1 MKFLNDLNINENSL
15 KNGRFEE
22 VSSLPSTNLF
32 VGRQVVYNNKIYI
45 YTDSG
50 WISTSQIKYK
60 TTAEWETE
68 NPILLK
74 GEMGYDSTSKRYKIG
89 DGVKNWNKLQYEIDT
104 GVLSS
109 GQQLVVNGN
118 GILGDNTNFS
128 QLVYDPIMSFNGS
141 PGVFKQSK
149 NGVYNVIIS
158 DLFIPI
164 DTTKKYRMS
173 IDIASVPDTE
183 STHNYMFLDFY
194 DIDKLQIQ
202 TLNVE
207 YYQGST
213 TTLARDLKRGDTEI
227 YVTDLSGFTHQNGSH
242 RRAIIFW
249 DYKNSYGY
257 QYPKETYSRYVQ
269 GNLWTNEEQLD
280 YINNKIIL
288 NSPWSG
294 KEHLAGCDISQG
306 VAALSYIYLKN
317 ENVTSLTHWS
327 ATIGGFNDD
336 GLCYPGEIPQGV
348 AYAKIGFLL
357 NLDKNTNARTAISNI
372 RLEEVTE
379 DLRYPLTLFNKTYNG
394 TRSLTIDPSNVVG
407 AMEDGNKDITD
418 NTEFITSNAN
428 GFNYSGSVNVPYRR
442 KATYIW
448 NWIKSKI
455 NSDKSIYIDRNQM
468 RYGTDWSINL
478 SKNPY
483 DIAYN
488 KFINQSF
495 LKNMPLNA
503 VDFYISFDNG
513 VTWRDFFEVV
523 TNTTKEKLVGYIFN
537 LSNDGDVLSLGSSA
551 FNSNENKW
559 LRVDIQIGD
568 MAYFQMSQFM
578 CHVSTDGVSNPTI
591 HLSGHR
597 NDKYTNGTKPTE
609 EWTEFFSN
617 RFAGWS
623 GWNSYGLN
631 ESIVFGSSAY
641 SIYDKLR
648 IELRGDVSKDESYAY
663 RYGPSLFRFML
674 FGPIIHYTFSNN
686 KSDIKLSYSGDMTF
700 PAKITTSGVVIPNGT
715 ASQVLL
721 ANGGK
726 NTLKTINSQ
735 SLLGSGNIDITQLE
749 TNIADYNNF
758 DTEGNEWF
766 SIPFHL
772 MNPINPTPE
781 NLTTLL
787 SVESSIPLESKII
800 YNPFINL
807 LSTNISA
814 LDNWGKLIGNISED
828 SNRWIYL
835 VDILNFFLDDKDSL
849 ITDTSTNKTWLKTLT
864 ANTAPTKSISTM
876 ISEGIAKV
884 VANAPASFD
893 TLKEIADWIST
904 HQNDASAMNTAI
916 NTNTTN
922 ITNLTTTVN
931 TNTTNISANATQ
943 INGIKGDITSINS
956 VLQSLT
962 NEINTLKTELQ
973 NAKTEIAYLK
983 SVAPIVTAEDGFYVV
998 DANDYI
1004 GFKVDN
1010 NGATDSATTS
1020 IETTNI

>member
-60 TTAEWETE
+60 TTAEWKAE

-74 GEMGYDSTSKRYKIG
+74 GERGYDSTSKRYKIG
-89 DGVKNWNKLQYEIDT
+89 DGVNTWNKLQYDIDA

-141 PGVFKQSK
+141 PGVFKQSA
-149 NGVYNVIIS
+149 NGVDSTIDS

-173 IDIASVPDTE
+173 IDIASIPDTE
-183 STHNYMFLDFY
+183 SIYNFMFLKFF
-194 DIDKLQIQ
+194 DIDKQQIKVYHYKYFS
-202 TLNVE
+202 N
-207 YYQGST
+207 ST
-213 TTLARDLKRGDTEI
+213 TTLARDLKKGDTEI
-227 YVTDLSGFTHQNGSH
+227 YVTDLSGFTQQSQYYN
-242 RRAIIFW
+242 RAIIFW

-257 QYPKETYSRYVQ
+257 QYPKETYSRYNNQ
-269 GNLWTNEEQLD
+269 SLWTNEEQLD
-280 YINNKIIL
+280 YTNNKIIL
-288 NSPWSG
+288 DKPWSG
-294 KEHLAGCDISQG
+294 TEHLVGCEISQG
-306 VAALSYIYLKN
+306 SDGATYKYLKAG
-317 ENVTSLTHWS
+317 NVTSLVHWTGVIEGVDYS
-327 ATIGGFNDD
+327 GTNASGKF
-336 GLCYPGEIPQGV
+336 PPGV
-348 AYAKIGFLL
+348 AYGKVGFRL
-357 NLDKNTNARTAISNI
+357 NSNKNTNARTAVSNI

-379 DLRYPLTLFNKTYNG
+379 DLRYPLTLFNRTYNG
-394 TRSLTIDPSNVVG
+394 TTSLTIAPSDVVG
-407 AMEDGNKDITD
+407 AMEDGNTDITD
-418 NTEFITSNAN
+418 NTEFITSNTN

-448 NWIKSKI
+448 NWIKSK
-455 NSDKSIYIDRNQM
+455 
-468 RYGTDWSINL
+468 L
-478 SKNPY
+478 S
-483 DIAYN
+483 A
-488 KFINQSF
+488 
-495 LKNMPLNA
+495 NA
-503 VDFYISFDNG
+503 
-513 VTWRDFFEVV
+513 
-523 TNTTKEKLVGYIFN
+523 
-537 LSNDGDVLSLGSSA
+537 
-551 FNSNENKW
+551 
-559 LRVDIQIGD
+559 
-568 MAYFQMSQFM
+568 
-578 CHVSTDGVSNPTI
+578 
-591 HLSGHR
+591 
-597 NDKYTNGTKPTE
+597 
-609 EWTEFFSN
+609 
-617 RFAGWS
+617 
-623 GWNSYGLN
+623 
-631 ESIVFGSSAY
+631 
-641 SIYDKLR
+641 
-648 IELRGDVSKDESYAY
+648 
-663 RYGPSLFRFML
+663 
-674 FGPIIHYTFSNN
+674 
-686 KSDIKLSYSGDMTF
+686 
-700 PAKITTSGVVIPNGT
+700 ITTPGVVIPNGT
-715 ASQVLL
+715 ATQVLL

-735 SLLGSGNIDITQLE
+735 SLLGSGNIDTTQLE

-772 MNPINPTPE
+772 MNPINPIPE

-864 ANTAPTKSISTM
+864 ANTTPTKSISTM

-922 ITNLTTTVN
+922 ITNLTTKVN
-931 TNTTNISANATQ
+931 TNTTNISANANQ

-973 NAKTEIAYLK
+973 NAKAEIAYLK

>member
-1 MKFLNDLNINENSL
+1 MANTTL
-15 KNGRFEE
+15 KVRNRIA
-22 VSSLPSTNLF
+22 T
-32 VGRQVVYNNKIYI
+32 
-45 YTDSG
+45 
-50 WISTSQIKYK
+50 K

-89 DGVKNWNKLQYEIDT
+89 DGVKNWNKLQYEIDA

-128 QLVYDPIMSFNGS
+128 KLVYDPTMSFNGS
-141 PGVFKQSK
+141 PGVLKQSA
-149 NGVYNVIIS
+149 NGVYSEINS

-183 STHNYMFLDFY
+183 STRNFMYVEFF
-194 DIDKLQIQ
+194 DIDKKSIHAS
-202 TLNVE
+202 NHR
-207 YYQGST
+207 YFSNST
-213 TTLARDLKRGDTEI
+213 TTLARDLKKGDTEI
-227 YVTDLSGFTHQNGSH
+227 YVTDLSGFTHQSRGDNRS
-242 RRAIIFW
+242 IIFW

-257 QYPKETYSRYVQ
+257 QYPKETYSRYY
-269 GNLWTNEEQLD
+269 NSSLWTNEEQLD

-294 KEHLAGCDISQG
+294 TEHLAGCEISQG
-306 VAALSYIYLKN
+306 SSGNTYKYLKYD
-317 ENVTSLTHWS
+317 NVTSLVHWTGVIEGVDYS
-327 ATIGGFNDD
+327 GTNAPRKF
-336 GLCYPGEIPQGV
+336 PPGV
-348 AYAKIGFLL
+348 AYGKIGFIL
-357 NLDKNTNARTAISNI
+357 NSNKNTNARTAISNI

-379 DLRYPLTLFNKTYNG
+379 GLRYPLTLFNKTYNG
-394 TRSLTIDPSNVVG
+394 TTSLSIAPSDVVG
-407 AMEDGNKDITD
+407 AMDDGNSDITD

-448 NWIKSKI
+448 NWIKSK
-455 NSDKSIYIDRNQM
+455 
-468 RYGTDWSINL
+468 L
-478 SKNPY
+478 S
-483 DIAYN
+483 A
-488 KFINQSF
+488 
-495 LKNMPLNA
+495 NA
-503 VDFYISFDNG
+503 
-513 VTWRDFFEVV
+513 
-523 TNTTKEKLVGYIFN
+523 
-537 LSNDGDVLSLGSSA
+537 
-551 FNSNENKW
+551 
-559 LRVDIQIGD
+559 
-568 MAYFQMSQFM
+568 
-578 CHVSTDGVSNPTI
+578 
-591 HLSGHR
+591 
-597 NDKYTNGTKPTE
+597 
-609 EWTEFFSN
+609 
-617 RFAGWS
+617 
-623 GWNSYGLN
+623 
-631 ESIVFGSSAY
+631 
-641 SIYDKLR
+641 
-648 IELRGDVSKDESYAY
+648 
-663 RYGPSLFRFML
+663 
-674 FGPIIHYTFSNN
+674 
-686 KSDIKLSYSGDMTF
+686 
-700 PAKITTSGVVIPNGT
+700 ITTTGVVIPNGT
-715 ASQVLL
+715 ATQVLL

-735 SLLGSGNIDITQLE
+735 SLLGSGNIDTTQLE

-772 MNPINPTPE
+772 MNPINPIPE

-864 ANTAPTKSISTM
+864 ANTTPTKSISTM
-876 ISEGIAKV
+876 ISEEIAKV

-893 TLKEIADWIST
+893 TLKEIADWISS

-916 NTNTTN
+916 NNNTTN
-922 ITNLTTTVN
+922 ITNLTTKVN
-931 TNTTNISANATQ
+931 TNTTNISDNATQ
-943 INGIKGDITSINS
+943 INGIKGDIVSINS

-973 NAKTEIAYLK
+973 NAKAEIAYLK
-983 SVAPIVTAEDGFYVV
+983 SVAPVVTAEDGFYVV
-998 DANDYI
+998 DANGYI
-1004 GFKVDN
+1004 GFKVDE
-1010 NGATDSATTS
+1010 NGAKDSATTS
-1020 IETTNI
+1020 IDTTNVD